1 MSVDDKTH
9 LPEPLA
15 SQIRTMVALQEDTR
29 LVLAPVELRLD
40 TAGTGGRGVLRVT
53 LMDARTSDIR
63 WIGDIVS
70 DTVPAFG
77 PAITASIAARL
88 AGVVTPR

>member
-1 MSVDDKTH
+1 MR

-15 SQIRTMVALQEDTR
+15 SQIRTLVALHDDTR
-29 LVLAPVELRLD
+29 FVLAPAELRLEA
-40 TAGTGGRGVLRVT
+40 AGAGGRGVLRLV
-53 LMDARTSDIR
+53 LIDARLSK
-63 WIGDIVS
+63 IGWFGEIAS

-88 AGVVTPR
+88 AGVVSGQ